1 MEFRLFLDKVKLALT
16 KRVVKKKQKCYADW
30 AAKGYMMNLNGVYD
44 L

>member
-1 MEFRLFLDKVKLALT
+1 MSLCLYIDKICLAIVK
-16 KRVVKKKQKCYADW
+16 RFFKKKQKCYADW